1 MKKSSLK
8 GDGRPSKSIFS
19 DATVATICAINVK
32 GGGGGGGSGGGGKGG
47 GGDGMLGS
55 DNSLSS
61 REISGLSS
69 TGTDG

>member
-19 DATVATICAINVK
+19 DATVATICAIEVKGGGGSRSGGGGEK
-32 GGGGGGGSGGGGKGG
+32 GGGGGGI
-47 GGDGMLGS
+47 LGS